1 MNLEGLRKLFV
12 ATFSGD
18 KDNYTPYTNVGR
30 YYNSKLHPNS
40 LLWVCWG
47 EVVVE
52 KCLFSFKL
60 LTKSLEE

>member
-40 LLWVCWG
+40 LL
-47 EVVVE
+47 
-52 KCLFSFKL
+52 
-60 LTKSLEE
+60 